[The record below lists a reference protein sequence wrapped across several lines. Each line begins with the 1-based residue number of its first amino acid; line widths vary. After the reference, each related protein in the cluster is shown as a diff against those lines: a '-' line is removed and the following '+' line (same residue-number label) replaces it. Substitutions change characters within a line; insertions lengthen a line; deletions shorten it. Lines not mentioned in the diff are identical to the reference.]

1 MFLATQLERRVNEMS
16 LQNKIQAEIQILI
29 NIIEREGENSDN
41 YTAASLVA
49 YEYGLQALMEVY
61 EASKQLEVAPF

>member
-1 MFLATQLERRVNEMS
+1 MS

-29 NIIEREGENSDN
+29 NIIECERKNPDK

-49 YEYGLQALMEVY
+49 YEHGLQALMEVY
-61 EASKQLEVAPF
+61 EASRQLEVAPF